1 MKITEGEMKLIFE
14 AATGVSPVVRA
25 VKLGNSE
32 VVHLFPKGKKFALG
46 FDESG
51 NLKLYK
57 VEEVE

>member
-1 MKITEGEMKLIFE
+1 MVNNERELRDFLTKKTDMRT
-14 AATGVSPVVRA
+14 A
-25 VKLGNSE
+25 KLGNSE

-57 VEEVE
+57 VEEAEI